1 MAYTVTIVRI
11 GGAGV
16 PVGPSRIYEAEDEAE
31 DEADALTI
39 AAYEVDSCK
48 PQRHRIATV
57 KDAAGRLLFSY
68 SGRSGAVRG

>member
-16 PVGPSRIYEAEDEAE
+16 PVGPSRIYEAQ

-48 PQRHRIATV
+48 PQRHRVATV
-57 KDAAGRLLFSY
+57 KDAAGRLMFSY